1 MERALLIPNTP
12 ERLREKPMG
21 QPVDG
26 RHVSVPAWIEC
37 LNETLNGLVVAAL
50 IIASITQMGLLY
62 KGGKPQFRSFSLA
75 ACCAA
80 PANNTPA

>member
-1 MERALLIPNTP
+1 
-12 ERLREKPMG
+12 MG

-50 IIASITQMGLLY
+50 VIASITQMGLLY
-62 KGGKPQFRSFSLA
+62 KGGKFQFGSFSLA